1 MLGMSKVFKDA
12 GSSVMVDTLQRG
24 QWSSND
30 LFSSP
35 YHSLQAYVVHST
47 GVLVPHGDA
56 ADQDALDHVAV
67 EVVED
72 FWQRAK
78 LPQPPQEVQPLL
90 SPLNELCGFKCPS
103 EVLTD
108 VDAQAFKPAHPQHLK
123 LVVLAL

>member
-56 ADQDALDHVAV
+56 ADQDALDRVCGIFGSVPNFHS
-67 EVVED
+67 
-72 FWQRAK
+72 
-78 LPQPPQEVQPLL
+78 LL
-90 SPLNELCGFKCPS
+90 RKYSHC
-103 EVLTD
+103 
-108 VDAQAFKPAHPQHLK
+108 
-123 LVVLAL
+123 

>member
-56 ADQDALDHVAV
+56 ADQDALDRVAV
-67 EVVED
+67 EV
-72 FWQRAK
+72 A
-78 LPQPPQEVQPLL
+78 
-90 SPLNELCGFKCPS
+90 GFLAACQTSTASSGSTATAEPS
-103 EVLTD
+103 SRTVW
-108 VDAQAFKPAHPQHLK
+108 F
-123 LVVLAL
+123 